1 MAAPARPFDDP
12 NWPRASA
19 WLAGDHLTA
28 PIGTLA
34 LVGLP
39 VRAGSITPGRC
50 DLAPAA
56 IRTILARMSCYDVE
70 AEVDL
75 RELAL
80 RDAGDAAVA
89 ELPLAE
95 LLEPAEAAVRAARRG
110 ADAVVVV
117 GGNDAITRAAARGC
131 VDAGRRL
138 ADDLGLLTLDG
149 HFDLRDTK
157 GGFSNGNPVRALLED
172 GVRGASIA
180 QIGIQPFA
188 NSREYAEV
196 ARTAGVG
203 FVTIDRARE
212 QGIAAVVA
220 AALARLALRA
230 RSIYVD
236 VDLDVLDRAFAPAA
250 PGSRPGGFTPA
261 ELCSAVRICGRH
273 PSVRGLGI
281 VELDPTHDVAD
292 ATTFAAGLALLSSA
306 SGRVEQLRAARR
318 DSTG

>member
-1 MAAPARPFDDP
+1 VAAPGRPADDP

-19 WLAGDHLTA
+19 WLAGDHAEA
-28 PIGTLA
+28 PLGTLA

-56 IRTILARMSCYDVE
+56 IRTILARMSCYDLD

-80 RDAGDAAVA
+80 RDAGDAPVA

-110 ADAVVVV
+110 ADAVVVL

-131 VDAGRRL
+131 IDADRRF
-138 ADDLGLLTLDG
+138 ADDAGLLTLDG

-157 GGFSNGNPVRALLED
+157 GGLSNGNPVRALLED
-172 GVRGASIA
+172 GVRGANVV
-180 QIGIQPFA
+180 QIGLQPFA

-196 ARTAGVG
+196 ARSAGIEFLTVE
-203 FVTIDRARE
+203 RAHE
-212 QGIAAVVA
+212 QGIAKVVA
-220 AALARLALRA
+220 ESLARLATRA

-250 PGSRPGGFTPA
+250 PGSRPGGLTPA
-261 ELCSAVRICGRH
+261 ELRSAVRISGRH

-292 ATTFAAGLALLSSA
+292 ATTFAAGLVLLSFA
-306 SGRVEQLRAARR
+306 SGRIELLRAARR
-318 DSTG
+318 GRKG